1 MERLKTRDAIE
12 KIREMTDVELDKKVE
27 ESQHTLYDLRV
38 NAKVGKLE
46 NTGDIRVHKKQI
58 ARIMTEKN
66 QRKMA
71 HPAKTA
77 QKA

>member
-12 KIREMTDVELDKKVE
+12 KLREMTELELEKKIE
-27 ESQHTLYDLRV
+27 DSRHALYDLRV

-46 NTGDIRVHKKQI
+46 NTGELRVYKKQI

-66 QRKMA
+66 QRK
-71 HPAKTA
+71 KVL
-77 QKA
+77 KV